1 MTKITGIG
9 NALTEILVHIP
20 DETLLQTLHLSKGG
34 MYHIDEAQMRQ
45 IHEAIVPFAPQRA
58 TGGSAA
64 NTIHALAALGD
75 NVGFVGSVADDETG
89 HFFAERQRKRGI
101 DSRLN
106 ICQGGVSGIA
116 TTLITPDG
124 ERTFATHLGA
134 STEIRIEDL
143 RCQRSKVEGQMSNVE
158 GQMSNVECRRSNV
171 EGRRSKVEGR
181 RSKGEENSH
190 LLHVEG
196 YLVQNHDLVEQ
207 VMSEAKTAGMTVSYD
222 LASWNIVQN
231 DLAFVRHLVKDYVDI
246 AFANEE
252 EAAAFSQQQDAEVAL
267 HQLAEMTQIAVV
279 KVGKRGA
286 YAQAGAEVAF
296 VPGLTRKVV
305 DTTAAGDFFAAG
317 FLHGLIQGASLD
329 RCLHYGNHLA
339 GEVIQ
344 VMGTQLSDEQIRA
357 AVNAI

>member
-9 NALTEILVHIP
+9 NALTDVLVHIP
-20 DETLLQTLHLSKGG
+20 DETLLETQHLSKGG
-34 MYHIDEAQMRQ
+34 MFHIDEAQMRQ
-45 IHEAIVPFAPQRA
+45 IHEAIAPFSPQRA

-75 NVGFVGSVADDETG
+75 SVGFVGSVADDETG
-89 HFFAERQRKRGI
+89 RFFADRQRQRGI
-101 DSRLN
+101 DSQLN
-106 ICQGGVSGIA
+106 ICQSGVSGIA

-134 STEIRIEDL
+134 STHIRIEDL
-143 RCQRSKVEGQMSNVE
+143 QSQFANLQSQRSTP
-158 GQMSNVECRRSNV
+158 RP
-171 EGRRSKVEGR
+171 
-181 RSKGEENSH
+181 H
-190 LLHVEG
+190 ILHVEG

-207 VMSEAKTAGMTVSYD
+207 VMREAKAARVMVSYD

-231 DLAFVRHLVKDYVDI
+231 DLAFVRHLVHDYVDI

-286 YAQAGAEVAF
+286 YAQKGADVAF
-296 VPGLTRKVV
+296 VPGLSRKVV

-317 FLHGLIQGASLD
+317 FLHALIHGASLD
-329 RCLHYGNHLA
+329 RCLDSGNHLA

-344 VMGTQLSDEQIRA
+344 VMGTQLTDEQIRA